1 MTLSENSNK
10 EHSQLSSTSD
20 HNKKV
25 QITKGLPSSTDIM
38 FTTGDVETK
47 QIKDFL
53 NKHSFCMYRISR
65 IKKKTALK

>member
-47 QIKDFL
+47 DFL

-65 IKKKTALK
+65 IKKKTAIK